1 MQPSHREIMA
11 TKTKRSLRAGQYC
24 NRDRGI
30 GSNGQRTRVLSSGAL
45 PSIALVAL
53 VVSACTDIDRSSPV
67 AEPVILSQAGPVAI
81 EVVSG
86 GAAGIPDSEV
96 TKLVE
101 AGVRQGCRGET
112 SDRIRVAADP
122 MLAMRWEIQRTGPR
136 PLVIVTASLF
146 SETRRVGFAFDRVLS
161 PNAAPDVVFEYAV
174 ASLTCALYRKAGYL
188 TDARPDT
195 TAGNAHG

>member
-11 TKTKRSLRAGQYC
+11 TETKRSLRAGQYC

-30 GSNGQRTRVLSSGAL
+30 GSNRWRIWVLPRAAWL
-45 PSIALVAL
+45 PIALL
-53 VVSACTDIDRSSPV
+53 VSACTDIDRSSPI
-67 AEPVILSQAGPVAI
+67 AGSVILSQAGPVAI

-86 GAAGIPDSEV
+86 GAAGVPDSEV

-174 ASLTCALYRKAGYL
+174 ATLTCALYRKAGYL

>member
-1 MQPSHREIMA
+1 MLPSHPGTMA
-11 TKTKRSLRAGQYC
+11 IAIIRPCWTARDSGCDPGTRSEQRRA
-24 NRDRGI
+24 
-30 GSNGQRTRVLSSGAL
+30 RTL
-45 PSIALVAL
+45 PRCGLPLLALVAL
-53 VVSACTDIDRSSPV
+53 VSGCTNIDRST
-67 AEPVILSQAGPVAI
+67 AADRPVIQSQAGPIAI
-81 EVVSG
+81 EVVSN

-101 AGVRQGCRGET
+101 TGVRQGCRGET
-112 SDRIRVAADP
+112 DDRIRVAADP

>member
-11 TKTKRSLRAGQYC
+11 TETKRSLRTGQHC
-24 NRDRGI
+24 NRDRGTRANRWRI
-30 GSNGQRTRVLSSGAL
+30 RVLPRAAWL
-45 PSIALVAL
+45 PIALF
-53 VVSACTDIDRSSPV
+53 VSACTDIDRSSPV
-67 AEPVILSQAGPVAI
+67 AGSVILSQAGPVAI

-174 ASLTCALYRKAGYL
+174 ATLTCALYRKAGYL